1 MGELHK
7 VSTLDA
13 NTNIKIMITEL
24 NDPNLLVKIV
34 GTDLIAKGIRYHLK
48 CLVELRNRYRSCNAN
63 LKEDD
68 KKVDE
73 SVNNS
78 RVFVELSS
86 YIERE
91 VNSGNKVFKL
101 AELHSLYENRLED
114 LGNNKSVNKTR
125 LKKQLLEHFK
135 EAQEQ
140 SDGKNTILVFKE
152 GMRNMLK
159 EALKKRDFTEDAQ
172 ILAKAASI
180 IRKDIFNHDAFK
192 FEGSFP
198 ENCQETSLP
207 SSLKT
212 LISLIFNGVSL
223 KKQDKHESQ
232 ACLTVGQVIV
242 YNIKKKSKE
251 SNTQTRHSL
260 EREPPLLVYIG
271 LNIHGL
277 TRCKRIIQQ
286 LHELGISI
294 SYDRAIQLEEWIAE
308 AMCERFDKDG
318 VVSPACLR
326 KGLFTVGALDKL
338 DHNPSSTTSKSSFH
352 GTGISLL

>member
-7 VSTLDA
+7 VSTWDA
-13 NTNIKIMITEL
+13 NTNIKRVITEL

-34 GTDLIAKGIRYHLK
+34 GTDLIAKGLRYHLK

-73 SVNNS
+73 SVNKS
-78 RVFVELSS
+78 RDFVELTS

-101 AELHSLYENRLED
+101 AELHSVFENRLED

-159 EALKKRDFTEDAQ
+159 EAL
-172 ILAKAASI
+172 
-180 IRKDIFNHDAFK
+180 
-192 FEGSFP
+192 
-198 ENCQETSLP
+198 
-207 SSLKT
+207 
-212 LISLIFNGVSL
+212 
-223 KKQDKHESQ
+223 
-232 ACLTVGQVIV
+232 
-242 YNIKKKSKE
+242 
-251 SNTQTRHSL
+251 
-260 EREPPLLVYIG
+260 
-271 LNIHGL
+271 
-277 TRCKRIIQQ
+277 
-286 LHELGISI
+286 
-294 SYDRAIQLEEWIAE
+294 
-308 AMCERFDKDG
+308 
-318 VVSPACLR
+318 
-326 KGLFTVGALDKL
+326 
-338 DHNPSSTTSKSSFH
+338 
-352 GTGISLL
+352 

>member
-1 MGELHK
+1 M
-7 VSTLDA
+7 
-13 NTNIKIMITEL
+13 
-24 NDPNLLVKIV
+24 
-34 GTDLIAKGIRYHLK
+34 
-48 CLVELRNRYRSCNAN
+48 
-63 LKEDD
+63 
-68 KKVDE
+68 
-73 SVNNS
+73 
-78 RVFVELSS
+78 
-86 YIERE
+86 
-91 VNSGNKVFKL
+91 
-101 AELHSLYENRLED
+101 
-114 LGNNKSVNKTR
+114 NKTR

-308 AMCERFDKDG
+308 AMCER
-318 VVSPACLR
+318 
-326 KGLFTVGALDKL
+326 
-338 DHNPSSTTSKSSFH
+338 
-352 GTGISLL
+352 